1 MPDPRDAPTTA
12 EMALLAPFPGL
23 PLERICVPETK
34 AQFIAAAAD
43 LAQHRF
49 LGFDTES
56 RPTFRKGEVSQ
67 GPHVVQLTTLQTAY
81 IFQLHRVD
89 CREVLGQLL
98 ESANLVKV
106 GFGLKSDR
114 EGLQRKL
121 GITARSVLDLTA
133 VFRLD
138 GYRKAVGVRAAVAII
153 FNQRLRKSR
162 SVTTSNWAMP
172 NLTPNQLLY
181 AANDAYAAIKVL
193 HALNKPESE
202 LPIADHSSQ
211 PG

>member
-1 MPDPRDAPTTA
+1 
-12 EMALLAPFPGL
+12 MALLAPFPGL

-34 AQFIAAAAD
+34 AQFAAAAAD

-67 GPHVVQLTTLQTAY
+67 GPHVVQLTTLETAY

-89 CREVLGQLL
+89 CRAVLGRLL
-98 ESANLVKV
+98 EAPNLVKV

-133 VFRLD
+133 VFHRD
-138 GYRKAVGVRAAVAII
+138 GYRKAVGVRAAVAIV

-162 SVTTSNWAMP
+162 SITTSNWAMP
-172 NLTPNQLLY
+172 KLTANQLLY

-193 HALNKPESE
+193 HALNQPESD

>member
-1 MPDPRDAPTTA
+1 MPDPREAPTTT

-23 PLERICVPETK
+23 PLERISVPETK
-34 AQFIAAAAD
+34 AEFVAAAAD

-98 ESANLVKV
+98 EAPNLVKV

-138 GYRKAVGVRAAVAII
+138 GYRKAVGVRAAVAIM

-193 HALNKPESE
+193 HALNKLESE